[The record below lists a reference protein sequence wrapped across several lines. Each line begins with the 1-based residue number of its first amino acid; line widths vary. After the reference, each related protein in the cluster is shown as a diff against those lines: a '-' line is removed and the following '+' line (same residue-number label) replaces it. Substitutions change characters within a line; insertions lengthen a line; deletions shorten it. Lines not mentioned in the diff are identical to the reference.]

1 MTRVIS
7 GTHARKDRFVEPRR
21 RIRDA
26 GRNPDDRRT
35 HVSQAVATHDEHCIE
50 VQRTAL
56 PGYANQVVGLFGI
69 CTCGWR
75 SETHQVY
82 LGAST
87 DWAEQ
92 RAKHSIERAHLR
104 SLLA

>member
-1 MTRVIS
+1 M
-7 GTHARKDRFVEPRR
+7 
-21 RIRDA
+21 
-26 GRNPDDRRT
+26 
-35 HVSQAVATHDEHCIE
+35 SQATAIHDEHCIE

-56 PGYANQVVGLFGI
+56 PGYATQVVGLLGV

-75 SETHQVY
+75 SGTHQVY

-92 RAKHSIERAHLR
+92 RARHSIERARVAHMQ
-104 SLLA
+104 SLAR

>member
-1 MTRVIS
+1 
-7 GTHARKDRFVEPRR
+7 
-21 RIRDA
+21 
-26 GRNPDDRRT
+26 
-35 HVSQAVATHDEHCIE
+35 VSQVMAIHEEHCME

-56 PGYANQVVGLFGI
+56 PGHTSQMVGLFGV

-75 SETHQVY
+75 SGMHQVY

-92 RAKHSIERAHLR
+92 RARHAIERARTAHLQ
-104 SLLA
+104 SLMS